1 MLQGAVNVPVIADVL
16 ALRATGYRFSDSGY
30 YRDNA
35 NTDPTL
41 QEAAAFYGAEP
52 YANAYTNIGSSK
64 FVGARI
70 SPLFQPT
77 PALTLLLSYLSPK
90 TALTGH
96 ARAHSGT
103 SQPAPFDVAPEHVI
117 LGPNSGASEQD
128 T

>member
-1 MLQGAVNVPVIADVL
+1 MRQGAFNVPVIADVL
-16 ALRATGYRFSDSGY
+16 ALRATGYRFSDRGY

-70 SPLFQPT
+70 SALFQPT
-77 PALTLLLSYLSPK
+77 PDLTLLLSYLSQM
-90 TALTGH
+90 TEYNGNAL
-96 ARAHSGT
+96 ANSGT
-103 SQPAPFDVAPEHVI
+103 YEQALVYVAHEHV
-117 LGPNSGASEQD
+117 LHSTKHG
-128 T
+128 

>member
-70 SPLFQPT
+70 SALFQPT
-77 PALTLLLSYLSPK
+77 PDLTLLRSEE
-90 TALTGH
+90 H
-96 ARAHSGT
+96 T
-103 SQPAPFDVAPEHVI
+103 SELPSLMRIPYAVFC
-117 LGPNSGASEQD
+117 LK
-128 T
+128 